1 MNVGKIS
8 SSIQTGASRIL
19 GGFSNMKPMQRLS
32 NYFQKDPV
40 NAIALTTVGSI
51 IVKDGVGCYK
61 YVTQSLNNDKIPEK
75 KRKFVAALDLTNG
88 VLMIAAQIGMFF
100 AMKKLSE
107 PFFNK
112 IYKKTFNSKN
122 IKQGI
127 ERIRMLQDKKGLKIS
142 RKMNLEKDF
151 SEVKKGA
158 LDVFRFVAD
167 IAAATI
173 LGKRV
178 IVPLIATPLASKVQ
192 SMMDKHPSTEK
203 DASAEKDVK
212 AETPELV
219 QTQNVLD
226 IQDPEETNLLNRYK
240 KYYGPI
246 QKN

>member
-1 MNVGKIS
+1 MNINKIS
-8 SSIQTGASRIL
+8 STIQTGAASVL
-19 GGFSNMKPMQRLS
+19 GGVSKIKPMERLS

-40 NAIALTTVGSI
+40 NAIALTTIGSI

-100 AMKKLSE
+100 AMKKLTE
-107 PFFNK
+107 PLFNLL
-112 IYKKTFNSKN
+112 YKKTFNQKN
-122 IKQGI
+122 IKEGI
-127 ERIRMLQDKKGLKIS
+127 ERIRMLQNKNNSKVS

-151 SEVKKGA
+151 AAVKKGA
-158 LDVFRFVAD
+158 LDVFKFVAD
-167 IAAATI
+167 IGAATI

-192 SMMDKHPSTEK
+192 AKMEKHSTPTSENGNSDIK
-203 DASAEKDVK
+203 NQDSSVK
-212 AETPELV
+212 P
-219 QTQNVLD
+219 QNILD
-226 IQDPEETNLLNRYK
+226 IQDSEETNLLDRYK

-246 QKN
+246 QKD